1 MKCIFET
8 LPNEILIIIFS
19 YLSWLEMLDSLYES
33 GLSYNKCYSKFISLL
48 THSSSLTF
56 CSSIRNMCFDGTNSM
71 ACDINYEWIF
81 QNNNE
86 KKILHFSNLKSL
98 IVTRCWLSES
108 LIENLSLLIQ
118 NQLENLTLVFD
129 TETFN
134 YFPYEKRLVEKNY
147 RRNLLH
153 IFKRFLRQLFSS
165 QCQLNSLRLDID
177 NCTIGY
183 NTDECSELFSHSFH
197 NSIFNE
203 FQSYCTTLS
212 RLHIHIKYTYFLEH
226 LIEYTPALEQLS
238 IKFNKTLNIEP
249 RSESFIEKLSQSNED
264 WCNKVP
270 KLRYFTLK
278 TFIRHDL
285 EFVYLKWLLNN
296 INHVKN
302 LKFRLGSGE
311 LYGTKQ
317 TIWASFI
324 DANFVRQYC
333 LPDVID
339 SIIDFNFYIS
349 SHCRV
354 LSIDA

>member
-1 MKCIFET
+1 
-8 LPNEILIIIFS
+8 
-19 YLSWLEMLDSLYES
+19 
-33 GLSYNKCYSKFISLL
+33 
-48 THSSSLTF
+48 
-56 CSSIRNMCFDGTNSM
+56 
-71 ACDINYEWIF
+71 
-81 QNNNE
+81 
-86 KKILHFSNLKSL
+86 
-98 IVTRCWLSES
+98 
-108 LIENLSLLIQ
+108 
-118 NQLENLTLVFD
+118 
-129 TETFN
+129 
-134 YFPYEKRLVEKNY
+134 
-147 RRNLLH
+147 NLLN

-226 LIEYTPALEQLS
+226 LIKYTPALEQLS

-302 LKFRLGSGE
+302 LKLRLGS
-311 LYGTKQ
+311 
-317 TIWASFI
+317 
-324 DANFVRQYC
+324 
-333 LPDVID
+333 
-339 SIIDFNFYIS
+339 
-349 SHCRV
+349 V
-354 LSIDA
+354 LSIDAGQIINSFQFHPLFIDRQWTNVRYFYDPTISYQHIFSTNVNTTLQFFNGLVNYPYLFEWPNIRHISINFHPSFYIFLEKLDEIFPNVSSITVRMGNIKYIPDSRGADGQIIYFQNNNDV

>member
-129 TETFN
+129 TEMFN

-147 RRNLLH
+147 R
-153 IFKRFLRQLFSS
+153 
-165 QCQLNSLRLDID
+165 
-177 NCTIGY
+177 
-183 NTDECSELFSHSFH
+183 
-197 NSIFNE
+197 
-203 FQSYCTTLS
+203 
-212 RLHIHIKYTYFLEH
+212 
-226 LIEYTPALEQLS
+226 
-238 IKFNKTLNIEP
+238 
-249 RSESFIEKLSQSNED
+249 SN
-264 WCNKVP
+264 
-270 KLRYFTLK
+270 Y
-278 TFIRHDL
+278 
-285 EFVYLKWLLNN
+285 
-296 INHVKN
+296 
-302 LKFRLGSGE
+302 
-311 LYGTKQ
+311 
-317 TIWASFI
+317 
-324 DANFVRQYC
+324 
-333 LPDVID
+333 
-339 SIIDFNFYIS
+339 
-349 SHCRV
+349 
-354 LSIDA
+354 

>member
-1 MKCIFET
+1 MILKNDFKLQNKIKCIFET

-19 YLSWLEMLDSLYES
+19 YLSWLEMLDSLWSLHNRINYLICSVVSIGNDKQKSGIIIKES

-48 THSSSLTF
+48 NHSSSLTF

-129 TETFN
+129 TEMFN

-147 RRNLLH
+147 RRNLLN

-183 NTDECSELFSHSFH
+183 NTDECSELFSHSFQ
-197 NSIFNE
+197 NSIFDE

-249 RSESFIEKLSQSNED
+249 RSESFVEKLSQSNED
-264 WCNKVP
+264 WCNK
-270 KLRYFTLK
+270 
-278 TFIRHDL
+278 
-285 EFVYLKWLLNN
+285 
-296 INHVKN
+296 
-302 LKFRLGSGE
+302 
-311 LYGTKQ
+311 
-317 TIWASFI
+317 
-324 DANFVRQYC
+324 
-333 LPDVID
+333 
-339 SIIDFNFYIS
+339 
-349 SHCRV
+349 
-354 LSIDA
+354 